1 MKVPYEV
8 VLRDIW
14 VNGLC
19 LEVTARVCVCGN
31 KFFILGME
39 AYVVEAFHATWL
51 ISSFLHY
58 LGQMPSENSLPALRC
73 IAASVS
79 LCVTSLGCYGYRC
92 EVTRSPVELEIGEN

>member
-1 MKVPYEV
+1 M
-8 VLRDIW
+8 
-14 VNGLC
+14 NGLVSRSHC
-19 LEVTARVCVCGN
+19 PVRVYREII
-31 KFFILGME
+31 FFILE
-39 AYVVEAFHATWL
+39 TKAYLVEDGVFDATWL
-51 ISSFLHY
+51 VGSFLHY

>member
-1 MKVPYEV
+1 MGLARSRCPLLKENKIFISGTKAHLVEDEV
-8 VLRDIW
+8 S
-14 VNGLC
+14 N
-19 LEVTARVCVCGN
+19 
-31 KFFILGME
+31 
-39 AYVVEAFHATWL
+39 ATWL
-51 ISSFLHY
+51 PNSFLHY

>member
-1 MKVPYEV
+1 MGLSRCHCPFLKDIFFYFGDQGPCGRDEV
-8 VLRDIW
+8 FD
-14 VNGLC
+14 
-19 LEVTARVCVCGN
+19 
-31 KFFILGME
+31 
-39 AYVVEAFHATWL
+39 ATWL

-58 LGQMPSENSLPALRC
+58 LGQMPSENSLSDLRC